1 MNWNAGAKKRYEES
15 RRADPRQTARFGS
28 RQEPAGRT
36 IAITDEVAT
45 VTSLKQIA
53 ANRRNAAR
61 STGPVTAQGKAR
73 ASRNARRHGFS
84 VPVYRASAVAADIG
98 EFVLQLVGDAASR
111 TELDLAIVIGK
122 RKLILPPVVQNVISR
137 FVAAFMPI
145 FFRFQ
150 RFVRFLDAMT
160 RFLPWSINL
169 SPSYLA
175 PTRFGLRGGSANPR
189 KNEETSL
196 MFNNAKPNASRVRV
210 LLDAPKPM
218 MALNHWV
225 VWRWSCRTQVNKPP
239 VG

>member
-1 MNWNAGAKKRYEES
+1 MPRES
-15 RRADPRQTARFGS
+15 P
-28 RQEPAGRT
+28 EAGR
-36 IAITDEVAT
+36 
-45 VTSLKQIA
+45 A
-53 ANRRNAAR
+53 ASISPAKWSAPVR
-61 STGPVTAQGKAR
+61 STIHQSFPAQQSTAALPIKKFAAVYGLHPSTVWR
-73 ASRNARRHGFS
+73 A
-84 VPVYRASAVAADIG
+84 
-98 EFVLQLVGDAASR
+98 
-111 TELDLAIVIGK
+111 
-122 RKLILPPVVQNVISR
+122 VQAGRSR
-137 FVAAFMPI
+137 FVALAFMPI

-196 MFNNAKPNASRVRV
+196 MFNNEKPNESRVRV

-225 VWRWSCRTQVNKPP
+225 VWRWSCRRQVNKPP

>member
-1 MNWNAGAKKRYEES
+1 MPVRSTIRQPFPAQQSTAALPIKKLAAVYGLHPS
-15 RRADPRQTARFGS
+15 TVWRAVQ
-28 RQEPAGRT
+28 AGRL
-36 IAITDEVAT
+36 EYV
-45 VTSLKQIA
+45 
-53 ANRRNAAR
+53 
-61 STGPVTAQGKAR
+61 
-73 ASRNARRHGFS
+73 
-84 VPVYRASAVAADIG
+84 
-98 EFVLQLVGDAASR
+98 
-111 TELDLAIVIGK
+111 VIGK

-137 FVAAFMPI
+137 FVALAFMPI

-175 PTRFGLRGGSANPR
+175 PTRFGLRGWSANPR

-225 VWRWSCRTQVNKPP
+225 VWRWSCRRQVNKPP